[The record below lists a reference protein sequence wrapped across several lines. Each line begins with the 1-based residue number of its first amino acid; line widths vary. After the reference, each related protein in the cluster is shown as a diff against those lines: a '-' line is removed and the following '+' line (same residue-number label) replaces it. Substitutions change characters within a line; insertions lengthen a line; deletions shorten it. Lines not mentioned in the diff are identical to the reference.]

1 MVALTVV
8 CALLMGRSAPVAAP
22 ADWSIH
28 GERYVSE
35 GSIRYSIKD
44 AEGNHPDKV
53 TWTIPDEV
61 GSTPKAIKGAVE
73 IPGDSDLVLTFS
85 ALPEGESKLPV
96 IRHLVAQVGKEPP
109 IKLDIAQYVKGGEP
123 RLLLDDKV
131 LSKIFLERGSPERGR
146 VLLVAKLRRGES
158 SIDGM
163 MRVTLPNGLTFIG
176 NGAGRSSADVEG
188 GTPVAIEAVGT
199 PDGPIKL
206 ESLVHPNPSSTEV
219 PVVVVDYADRIT
231 VDGLTTGATL
241 RTGSSVSLTAKV
253 SKEGSEVAGREIR
266 WGFLQSG
273 TNVQTPTLVPS
284 TSAATIDAQS
294 GGTVKLSA
302 IKPGRCELFA
312 YLVRPDGAPDPWVH
326 TSLVIDIVEAPQL
339 AAVELPSTRMVIGQ
353 EMRARFRALASKQ
366 DGQVPFKKMSV
377 QISLKDGTNVVDA
390 KADDAEPNGSSVV
403 LAARAVGSGTYTFK
417 LKIDDASE
425 VSGEFSIDVVAIADF
440 SKIKVTLDPMD
451 PSDVKRTFGALI
463 ERDYWVM
470 TCHVVNKL
478 DALENGQ
485 KVAAILVYGGSLDT
499 AVEFEKRPVADKK
512 APWVPVQFD
521 DVVRDYTPAHE
532 NDENRVPDDAR
543 GELLKVREARIGID
557 PAAIGLSAEKVAP
570 VFVRVGEVVR
580 IRLPQQDTEV
590 VSIELSTDSLCDGRL
605 DFLHEDQLVV
615 GKSPGLAALRAK
627 LKRDGKTFTVVQLF
641 RVVPADGQRF
651 AMLPTSEAAATG
663 AMTVTSGTTLS
674 LDPGGPPKDFD
685 WTTSHERQVTID
697 PKAGAV
703 TATGT
708 GRYRIVAT
716 NRADP
721 SAQKFFVVQSEVP
734 PSKPSLPTSTYVD
747 ADGKLKQIRTRFRYK
762 PVSMEMMLL
771 GQDGR
776 EFETSEAGLRRTIS
790 VAQLILTAL
799 TGANILTGRGL
810 ELAVAGAGLMPA
822 IADIT
827 VPNLAEKHRSAI
839 LTQGLRS
846 LEEVPFGAELR
857 RVVFYPKGEFGN
869 LIPKHK
875 ARIATVDT
883 SEFNISVAVI
893 QRLGTKHGDDGT
905 ANGGG
910 N

>member
-8 CALLMGRSAPVAAP
+8 CALLMGRYAPATTP

-28 GERYVSE
+28 GDRYVSE
-35 GSIRYSIKD
+35 GSIRYSVKD
-44 AEGNHPDKV
+44 ADGNHPDKV
-53 TWTIPDEV
+53 TWTIPDGV
-61 GSTPKAIKGAVE
+61 GSSPKANNGTVE
-73 IPGDSDLVLTFS
+73 LPGSSDLVLTFS
-85 ALPEGESKLPV
+85 SLPERVPKLPV
-96 IRHLVAQVGKEPP
+96 HRELAAQIGEESP

-123 RLLLDDKV
+123 RLLSDDKV
-131 LSKIFLERGSPERGR
+131 VGKIFLEKGSPERGR
-146 VLLVAKLRRGES
+146 ITLVGKLRKGES
-158 SIDGM
+158 SIKGV
-163 MRVTLPNGLTFIG
+163 MRVTLPKGLTFIG
-176 NGAGRSSADVEG
+176 DDAGSASVDIEG

-206 ESLVHPNPSSTEV
+206 ESLVQPNPSSTEL
-219 PVVVVDYADRIT
+219 PVVVVDYADRI
-231 VDGLTTGATL
+231 VLDGLATGATL

-253 SKEGSEVAGREIR
+253 TAGGSEVAGREIR
-266 WGFLQSG
+266 WGFLQPG
-273 TNVQTPTLVPS
+273 TNVQSPDLEPS
-284 TSAATIDAQS
+284 SSAATIDAQS

-326 TSLVIDIVEAPQL
+326 TSLVVDVVEAPQL

-377 QISLKDGTNVVDA
+377 QISLKDGTNVVDT
-390 KADDAEPNGSSVV
+390 KADDAEPNGSSV
-403 LAARAVGSGTYTFK
+403 LLLARAVGSGTYTFK
-417 LKIDDASE
+417 VKVDDASE

-499 AVEFEKRPVADKK
+499 AVEFEKRPTSDRK

-521 DVVRDYTPAHE
+521 DVVRDFTPAHE
-532 NDENRVPDDAR
+532 NDENRVPDEAR

-557 PAAIGLSAEKVAP
+557 PASIGISAEKVAP

-590 VSIELSTDSLCDGRL
+590 VSLELSTDSLYDGRL
-605 DFLHEDQLVV
+605 DFLPEDRLVV
-615 GKSPGLAALRAK
+615 GKVPGLAALRAK
-627 LKRDGKTFTVVQLF
+627 LKRNGKTHTVIQLF
-641 RVVPADGQRF
+641 RVVPVDGQRF
-651 AMLPTSEAAATG
+651 AMLPTSEDAATS
-663 AMTVTSGTTLS
+663 AITITSGTTLS
-674 LDPGGPPKDFD
+674 LDPGGSANEFD

-697 PKAGAV
+697 PKTGAV

-716 NRADP
+716 NKEDAK
-721 SAQKFFVVQSEVP
+721 AQKFFVIQSEVP

-776 EFETSEAGLRRTIS
+776 EFATSEAGLRRTIS

-869 LIPKHK
+869 LIPKHR

-883 SEFNISVAVI
+883 SEFSISVAVI
-893 QRLGTKHGDDGT
+893 QRLGTKLSDGND
-905 ANGGG
+905 NGGG
-910 N
+910 H